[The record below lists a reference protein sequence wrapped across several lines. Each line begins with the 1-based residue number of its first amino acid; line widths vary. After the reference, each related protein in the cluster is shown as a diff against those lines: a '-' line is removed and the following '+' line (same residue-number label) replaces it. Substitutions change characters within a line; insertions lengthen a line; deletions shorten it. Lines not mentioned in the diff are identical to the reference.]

1 MEFADTEV
9 LRSHKGWKSSSRLSD
24 PDRFDGRSRL
34 LNLDGASAWR
44 LRDESRTYQV
54 VMCVGMI
61 VLSGG
66 VEPIIEFPMT
76 DRAISHVL
84 FGICVGVLDGK

>member
-34 LNLDGASAWR
+34 LNLDG
-44 LRDESRTYQV
+44 ESVNWSKEAKVTYQV
-54 VMCVGMI
+54 IMCVRLI
-61 VLSGG
+61 VLSGS
-66 VEPIIEFPMT
+66 VEPIIEFTMT